1 MKLKQ
6 AEVEFIKNNKYIGS
20 LILKYTMEM
29 ELREQINAIQKII
42 DSDNFSVYER
52 KNCIRP

>member
-6 AEVEFIKNNKYIGS
+6 AEVEFIKNNKYIGA
-20 LILKYTMEM
+20 LILKYTMEC
-29 ELREQINAIQKII
+29 ELREQITAIQKII

>member
-29 ELREQINAIQKII
+29 ELREQITAIQKII
-42 DSDNFSVYER
+42 DSDNFAVYER